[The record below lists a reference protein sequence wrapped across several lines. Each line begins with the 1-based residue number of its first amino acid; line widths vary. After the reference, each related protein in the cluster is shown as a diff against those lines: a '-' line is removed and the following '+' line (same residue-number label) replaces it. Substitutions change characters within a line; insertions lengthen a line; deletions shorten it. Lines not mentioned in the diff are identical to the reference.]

1 MRRQFPL
8 VRADDE
14 YTSDNLEHDFPVRII
29 YVLDGDGRLSGTRLD
44 PEPRRLPG
52 LNRVRTEA
60 ASVQK
65 K

>member
-29 YVLDGDGRLSGTRLD
+29 YVLDGDGRLSRSIDGHDCLG
-44 PEPRRLPG
+44 PG
-52 LNRVRTEA
+52 WTLNRGA
-60 ASVQK
+60 CPG
-65 K
+65 